1 MIRRVG
7 SQWRCR
13 WDGGGGGGGRGGGG
27 WCLGVRHLPAD
38 WNGINRWA
46 VAEGGV
52 YYIRD

>member
-27 WCLGVRHLPAD
+27 VVFGCATFARGLEWDKQV
-38 WNGINRWA
+38 
-46 VAEGGV
+46 GGC
-52 YYIRD
+52 